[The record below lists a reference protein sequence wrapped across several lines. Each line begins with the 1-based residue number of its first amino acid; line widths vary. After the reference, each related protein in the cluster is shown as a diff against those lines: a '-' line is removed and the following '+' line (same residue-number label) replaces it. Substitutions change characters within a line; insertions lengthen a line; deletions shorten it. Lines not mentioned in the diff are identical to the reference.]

1 MDKEYAR
8 HLLEKT
14 KEDYDFIAEDFSRT
28 RSFVSPEFQKWLSK
42 YLSSGEKAL
51 DLGCGNGKFYEV
63 FNVNGVGY
71 SGVDFSEKLIK
82 IAKNNHPSGNF
93 LVASAFNLPFPDNF
107 FDKVFCFAV
116 FHHIPSANLRLEFL
130 KEIKRVLKPKGTL
143 ILAVWDLN
151 PFKMIITARWKRLLN
166 FLSSLENSKLDFK
179 DFFIPWQ
186 NSCQRYV
193 RYFNSG
199 ELKRLARKSNFK
211 IKEIGILGSF
221 KKESNLYLVAEKTN
235 APIA

>member
-8 HLLEKT
+8 YLLEKT
-14 KEDYDFIAEDFSRT
+14 KEDYNLIAEDFSRT

-63 FNVNGVGY
+63 FNGNGVGY
-71 SGVDFSEKLIK
+71 SGVDFSGELIK

-116 FHHIPSANLRLEFL
+116 FHHVPSVNLRLEFL

-166 FLSSLENSKLDFK
+166 FLSSFGNSKLDFK

-193 RYFNSG
+193 HYFNSS
-199 ELKRLARKSNFK
+199 ELKRLVGKSNFK
-211 IKEIGILGSF
+211 IKEVGILGSF
-221 KKESNLYLVAEKTN
+221 KKESNLCLVAEKTN